1 MNKNL
6 LASVMA
12 LSLLMTAAASSQTVH
27 VRAKIP
33 FNFITA
39 GATLPAGE
47 YDIQS
52 FGASQ
57 NLLSIYNR
65 NSSVGKLFRSNP
77 CDSLR
82 ASSISKLVFHRY
94 GDRYFLAELWMQGQ
108 SSGYQVPEP
117 VREKETAMDF
127 PKSDVVLLLAQ
138 R

>member
-6 LASVMA
+6 LIGVM
-12 LSLLMTAAASSQTVH
+12 LLLLLVTAAASAQTIH
-27 VRAKIP
+27 MRAKIP

-52 FGASQ
+52 FGPSQ
-57 NLLSIYNR
+57 NMLSIYNR
-65 NSSVGKLFRSNP
+65 NSSMRKLLRSNP
-77 CDSLR
+77 CESLR
-82 ASSISKLVFHRY
+82 ASSTSKLVFHRY
-94 GDRYFLAELWMQGQ
+94 GNRYYLAELWVQGRH
-108 SSGYQVPEP
+108 SGYQVPQP
-117 VREKETAMDF
+117 AREKETAMDF